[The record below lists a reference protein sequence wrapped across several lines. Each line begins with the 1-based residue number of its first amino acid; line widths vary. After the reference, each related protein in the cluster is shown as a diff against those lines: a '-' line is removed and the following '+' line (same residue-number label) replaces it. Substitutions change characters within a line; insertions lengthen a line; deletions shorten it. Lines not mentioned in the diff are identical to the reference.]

1 VDAVTF
7 LISAVLIRL
16 GVRNRPASAH
26 PGDAPTDPARRWLG
40 GARMVLRDRRLRLLL
55 CLSWVLGLLV
65 VPEGLAAPYAQA
77 LGGGPRTVGLLLA
90 AGPAGVLVGTVLY
103 ARWLSAPTRA
113 ALLGPFAAA
122 AGLPLLACVST
133 PGLAITCLL
142 WALSGAFTAYQVQVV
157 TEFVGIIAPSI
168 RGQGISIASAGLL
181 AAQGIG
187 LLAGG
192 VITQLAT
199 PALAIAAAGGAAA
212 VLGSALALI
221 RMQNRRSD
229 TPPDGRGDVRQQ

>member
-1 VDAVTF
+1 VAGGRLWWWPLT
-7 LISAVLIRL
+7 SAVI
-16 GVRNRPASAH
+16 
-26 PGDAPTDPARRWLG
+26 
-40 GARMVLRDRRLRLLL
+40 
-55 CLSWVLGLLV
+55 
-65 VPEGLAAPYAQA
+65 
-77 LGGGPRTVGLLLA
+77 
-90 AGPAGVLVGTVLY
+90 
-103 ARWLSAPTRA
+103 
-113 ALLGPFAAA
+113 
-122 AGLPLLACVST
+122 
-133 PGLAITCLL
+133 
-142 WALSGAFTAYQVQVV
+142 
-157 TEFVGIIAPSI
+157 VGIIAPSI

-229 TPPDGRGDVRQQ
+229 TPPDERGDVRQR

>member
-1 VDAVTF
+1 VLADYVQF
-7 LISAVLIRL
+7 LVRDCVMSASVRGCPCSGWSSAPVAGGRLWWWALTSAVI
-16 GVRNRPASAH
+16 
-26 PGDAPTDPARRWLG
+26 
-40 GARMVLRDRRLRLLL
+40 
-55 CLSWVLGLLV
+55 
-65 VPEGLAAPYAQA
+65 
-77 LGGGPRTVGLLLA
+77 
-90 AGPAGVLVGTVLY
+90 
-103 ARWLSAPTRA
+103 
-113 ALLGPFAAA
+113 
-122 AGLPLLACVST
+122 
-133 PGLAITCLL
+133 
-142 WALSGAFTAYQVQVV
+142 
-157 TEFVGIIAPSI
+157 VGIIAPSI

-229 TPPDGRGDVRQQ
+229 TPPDERGDVRQR